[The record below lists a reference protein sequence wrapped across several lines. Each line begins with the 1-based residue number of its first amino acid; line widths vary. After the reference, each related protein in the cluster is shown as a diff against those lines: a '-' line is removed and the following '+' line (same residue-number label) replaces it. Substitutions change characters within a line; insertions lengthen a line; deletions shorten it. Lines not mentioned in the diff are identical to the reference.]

1 MRKLYAQ
8 ASQRTIN
15 IREVLKIEETFLNF
29 QAKKIENIQKIIN
42 GEDKPKPKINMTTK
56 GPSRKQVIISMNNNN
71 KIKFI
76 EDSCN
81 HVTNINRVLKSIKL
95 EVMVNF
101 IYSDQLRVIII
112 TNKVVF
118 QTIKSY
124 IKNAKH
130 IKAEEVKVP
139 WLT

>member
-56 GPSRKQVIISMNNNN
+56 GPFRKQVIISMNNNN

-139 WLT
+139 

>member
-1 MRKLYAQ
+1 MYAQ

>member
-1 MRKLYAQ
+1 
-8 ASQRTIN
+8 
-15 IREVLKIEETFLNF
+15 
-29 QAKKIENIQKIIN
+29 
-42 GEDKPKPKINMTTK
+42 MTTQ
-56 GPSRKQVIISMNNNN
+56 GPFRKQVIISMNNNN

-81 HVTNINRVLKSIKL
+81 YVTNINRVLKSIKL

-139 WLT
+139 